1 MKLDSVPLRNRRV
14 LWPIFVA
21 GTIILILILP
31 ALPLPYRSSEVLIAA
46 VGGLWALAFYFH
58 QRHAEDARFLK
69 ELMSE
74 FNTRY
79 GAMND
84 ELQAAIWSK
93 SEFKEAQILKF
104 IDYFNLCAE
113 EWVFCELGYIQG
125 SIWLAWNN
133 GMRQYGKDN
142 RVKEL
147 WLSERKNNSYYGV
160 EFPIQEIAQ

>member
-1 MKLDSVPLRNRRV
+1 M
-14 LWPIFVA
+14 
-21 GTIILILILP
+21 
-31 ALPLPYRSSEVLIAA
+31 IAA
-46 VGGLWALAFYFH
+46 VGGLWALAFYLH

-104 IDYFNLCAE
+104 MDYFSLCPE
-113 EWVFCELGYIQG
+113 ESVFCELG
-125 SIWLAWNN
+125 
-133 GMRQYGKDN
+133 
-142 RVKEL
+142 
-147 WLSERKNNSYYGV
+147 
-160 EFPIQEIAQ
+160 